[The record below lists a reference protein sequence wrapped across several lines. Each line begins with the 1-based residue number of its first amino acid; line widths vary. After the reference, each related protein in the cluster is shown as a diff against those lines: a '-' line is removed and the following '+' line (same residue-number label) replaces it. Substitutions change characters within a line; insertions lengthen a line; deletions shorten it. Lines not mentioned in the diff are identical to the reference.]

1 MPKAEQQLPAWQ
13 NATEALEIRKRR
25 LLKGPSV
32 FRDVRID
39 RAKKK

>member
-25 LLKGPSV
+25 LLKGAQ
-32 FRDVRID
+32 RIS
-39 RAKKK
+39 